1 MRKSFLLFFFL
12 AISAC
17 GFEPINKTFNYNYYI
32 KNISY
37 SGDLKVNQLLEKNF
51 NRLQRNISATKFYD
65 LKFNTETKRV
75 IKSKNSSGEV
85 AGYKLSISINLIASK
100 NEKKVVEKTYNENLS
115 YSNLSSKFELKQY
128 ENILKEDL
136 VRKVSLEIQNDLASL
151 DD

>member
-1 MRKSFLLFFFL
+1 MHKSFLLFLFL

-17 GFEPINKTFNYNYYI
+17 GYEPINKTFNYNYYI
-32 KNISY
+32 KDISY
-37 SGDLKVNQLLEKNF
+37 SGDLKVNRLLERNF
-51 NRLQRNISATKFYD
+51 SNLQRNISATKFYNI
-65 LKFNTETKRV
+65 KFNTETERI

-85 AGYKLSISINLIASK
+85 TGYKLSISIDLIASK
-100 NEKKVVEKTYNENLS
+100 NEKKVVEKNYYENVS

-128 ENILKEDL
+128 ENILKQDL

>member
-37 SGDLKVNQLLEKNF
+37 SGDLKVNQLLKKNF
-51 NRLQRNISATKFYD
+51 NSLQQNISATKFYD
-65 LKFNTETKRV
+65 LKFNTETERV

-85 AGYKLSISINLIASK
+85 TGYKISISINLIASK
-100 NEKKVVEKTYNENLS
+100 NEKKIVEKTYNENVS

>member
-37 SGDLKVNQLLEKNF
+37 SGDLKVNQLLKKNF
-51 NRLQRNISATKFYD
+51 NSLQQNISATKFYD
-65 LKFNTETKRV
+65 LKFNTETERV

-85 AGYKLSISINLIASK
+85 TGYKISISINLIASK
-100 NEKKVVEKTYNENLS
+100 NEKKVVEKTYNENVS